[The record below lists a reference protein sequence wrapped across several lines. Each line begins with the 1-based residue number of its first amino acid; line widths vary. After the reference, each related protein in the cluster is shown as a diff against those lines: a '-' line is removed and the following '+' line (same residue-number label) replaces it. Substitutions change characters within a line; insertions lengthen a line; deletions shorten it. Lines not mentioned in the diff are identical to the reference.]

1 MVLGLRFYS
10 NGLRASHV
18 TKSWWFSPFGAW
30 TLSAPHN
37 KDVKHHMK
45 MSQSVYIENSRKRAV
60 EIASGML
67 DGSVHYLEGA
77 IELSSLRFEVG
88 LPEDDCDFIAF
99 TGVASEVDHLPIG
112 APRQYWSKEALEKHE
127 PEIQQSIK
135 WAKEVSLSECK
146 SLVARFSA

>member
-1 MVLGLRFYS
+1 
-10 NGLRASHV
+10 
-18 TKSWWFSPFGAW
+18 
-30 TLSAPHN
+30 
-37 KDVKHHMK
+37 MK
-45 MSQSVYIENSRKRAV
+45 MSHEEYIEKSRKRAS

-88 LPEDDCDFIAF
+88 LPEDDQDFIAF
-99 TGVASEVDHLPIG
+99 SGVASEVDHLPIG

>member
-1 MVLGLRFYS
+1 
-10 NGLRASHV
+10 
-18 TKSWWFSPFGAW
+18 
-30 TLSAPHN
+30 
-37 KDVKHHMK
+37 MK
-45 MSQSVYIENSRKRAV
+45 MTHEEYIEKSRKKAA

-88 LPEDDCDFIAF
+88 LSEDDCDFIAF
-99 TGVASEVDHLPIG
+99 CGVASEIDHLPIG
-112 APRQYWSKEALEKHE
+112 TARQHWSKEALEKHE

-135 WAKEVSLSECK
+135 WAKEVSLPECK